1 MTPTSG
7 EVTSWLAAWQAGDR
21 GAYDRVVT
29 SLYAELRRLA
39 RRSLSGEAPGHTLEP
54 TALVHEAYLRL
65 AGQNRV
71 DWQGRAH
78 FFGVAATVMRR
89 ILLQH
94 ARAKRASKRGL
105 GAVHVP
111 LEEASPWA
119 TVDPEQIL
127 AVDQALSDLARLDP
141 RQARIVELRLFAGL
155 SVDEVASV
163 LALSTATVKRDWRLS
178 TAFLKREL
186 APRPG
191 GPSP

>member
-7 EVTSWLAAWQAGDR
+7 EVTSWLAAWRAGDR
-21 GAYDRVVT
+21 GAYDRVVA

-94 ARAKRASKRGL
+94 ARAKRAGKRGS
-105 GAVHVP
+105 GAVRVA
-111 LEEASPWA
+111 LEDASPWA

-127 AVDQALSDLARLDP
+127 AVDQALLNLAKLDP
-141 RQARIVELRLFAGL
+141 RQARILELRLFAGL
-155 SVDEVASV
+155 SVEEVATV
-163 LALSTATVKRDWRLS
+163 LAISTATVKRDWRLS

-186 APRPG
+186 NPRPAV
-191 GPSP
+191 PPP